1 MTLIV
6 FILTLMNQF
15 LTSIIGTMYFRD
27 INNTTK
33 PYLMLNI
40 LVNIMTC
47 LHKPIKFNVSCCIS
61 YILINE
67 DTILVEDI
75 GNEMIVV

>member
-40 LVNIMTC
+40 LLNIMTC
-47 LHKPIKFNVSCCIS
+47 LHKPLKFLTCPVVSAVS
-61 YILINE
+61 
-67 DTILVEDI
+67 
-75 GNEMIVV
+75 